1 MKAAR
6 LWLLWPSSLHQR
18 ACPPESNRSKRGI
31 VLSVLFSGL
40 CSPFRTFLVCSEAG
54 QGSRRSIAL
63 RSFSNT
69 SFELGHWVKNH
80 VKELWD
86 SSSVDCYWKLVA
98 AWNLFGTSLASAQE
112 VERQRTRAKPVT
124 ASGPGTSLVEVPP
137 KYQNMDMS
145 SHPSPGSV
153 FRHCS
158 GPA

>member
-6 LWLLWPSSLHQR
+6 LWLLWPSSVHQR
-18 ACPPESNRSKRGI
+18 ACPPSPTGRNVG
-31 VLSVLFSGL
+31 LFSQFSFVVSAVLLELFRFVLKLVKGPAVA
-40 CSPFRTFLVCSEAG
+40 SPFVVSQTP
-54 QGSRRSIAL
+54 AL
-63 RSFSNT
+63 S
-69 SFELGHWVKNH
+69 LDIGVKNH